1 MTAPDD
7 PNNRPTSSDEDESG
21 PYRIADETPA
31 RARTPSP
38 LRPAVPTPDL
48 SDSEDL
54 DANDEGVSSPDGGV
68 SSPDG
73 GVSGPD
79 GGVSGPDEGVS
90 GPDEE
95 DEGTDSLPPPIS
107 RPGSTQPWLVIA
119 GVCAALLFLSWL
131 AGAPQLSLPDS
142 KGNIPELGFG
152 ERLNGLARTA
162 VFLPLAMMAAVFGVG
177 ALAFVRQR
185 PIGAIGPLFA
195 KCLAIVCLA
204 TLVWLVPSDIRI
216 LKQALHA
223 VGLPAIATALA
234 VPVFRLHPRDAVF
247 ATAAS
252 LVGMIVLVLGASVIV
267 WATT

>member
-7 PNNRPTSSDEDESG
+7 PKNQSTSSDEDESG
-21 PYRIADETPA
+21 PYRLADETPA
-31 RARTPSP
+31 PVRTPSP
-38 LRPAVPTPDL
+38 SRPVEPTPDL
-48 SDSEDL
+48 SDSEDR
-54 DANDEGVSSPDGGV
+54 DADDE
-68 SSPDG
+68 
-73 GVSGPD
+73 
-79 GGVSGPDEGVS
+79 GVSGPDEGVS

-131 AGAPQLSLPDS
+131 AGAPQLSLPDA
-142 KGNIPELGFG
+142 KGNIPELRFG

-162 VFLPLAMMAAVFGVG
+162 VFLPLAMMAVVFGLG

-204 TLVWLVPSDIRI
+204 TLVWLVPSDIRM
-216 LKQALHA
+216 LKQALHFIG
-223 VGLPAIATALA
+223 VPAIATALA
-234 VPVFRLHPRDAVF
+234 VPIFRLHPRDAFF
-247 ATAAS
+247 ATVAS
-252 LVGMIVLVLGASVIV
+252 LLGMILLVLGAWVIV

>member
-1 MTAPDD
+1 MTAQDD
-7 PNNRPTSSDEDESG
+7 PKNQSTSSDEDESG
-21 PYRIADETPA
+21 PYRLADETPA
-31 RARTPSP
+31 PVRTPSP
-38 LRPAVPTPDL
+38 SRPVEPTPDL
-48 SDSEDL
+48 SDSEDR
-54 DANDEGVSSPDGGV
+54 DADDE
-68 SSPDG
+68 

-79 GGVSGPDEGVS
+79 EGVSGPDEGVSGPDEGVSGPDEGVS

-131 AGAPQLSLPDS
+131 AGAPQLSLPDA
-142 KGNIPELGFG
+142 KGNIPELRFG

-162 VFLPLAMMAAVFGVG
+162 VFLPLAMMAVVFGLG

-204 TLVWLVPSDIRI
+204 TLVWLVPSDIRM
-216 LKQALHA
+216 LKQALHFIG
-223 VGLPAIATALA
+223 VPAIATALA
-234 VPVFRLHPRDAVF
+234 VPIFRLHPRDAFF
-247 ATAAS
+247 ATVAS
-252 LVGMIVLVLGASVIV
+252 LLGMILLVLGAWVIV

>member
-1 MTAPDD
+1 MTAQDD
-7 PNNRPTSSDEDESG
+7 PKNQSTSSDEDESG
-21 PYRIADETPA
+21 PYRLADETPA
-31 RARTPSP
+31 PVRTPSP
-38 LRPAVPTPDL
+38 SRPVEPTPDL
-48 SDSEDL
+48 SDSEDR
-54 DANDEGVSSPDGGV
+54 DAD
-68 SSPDG
+68 
-73 GVSGPD
+73 
-79 GGVSGPDEGVS
+79 DEGVS

-131 AGAPQLSLPDS
+131 AGAPQLSLPDA
-142 KGNIPELGFG
+142 KGNIPELRFG

-162 VFLPLAMMAAVFGVG
+162 VFLPLAMMAVVFGLG

-204 TLVWLVPSDIRI
+204 TLVWLVPSDIRM
-216 LKQALHA
+216 LKQALHFIG
-223 VGLPAIATALA
+223 VPAIATALA
-234 VPVFRLHPRDAVF
+234 VPIFRLHPRDAFF
-247 ATAAS
+247 ATVAS
-252 LVGMIVLVLGASVIV
+252 LLGMILLVLGAWVIV

>member
-54 DANDEGVSSPDGGV
+54 DANDEGVSSPDGA
-68 SSPDG
+68 
-73 GVSGPD
+73 VSGPD
-79 GGVSGPDEGVS
+79 GAVS

>member
-1 MTAPDD
+1 MTGPDD
-7 PNNRPTSSDEDESG
+7 PKNQPTSSDEDESG
-21 PYRIADETPA
+21 PYRLADETPA
-31 RARTPSP
+31 PARTPSRS
-38 LRPAVPTPDL
+38 RPVEPTPDL
-48 SDSEDL
+48 SDSEDR
-54 DANDEGVSSPDGGV
+54 DAD
-68 SSPDG
+68 
-73 GVSGPD
+73 
-79 GGVSGPDEGVS
+79 DEGVS

-131 AGAPQLSLPDS
+131 AGAPQLSLPDA
-142 KGNIPELGFG
+142 KGNIPELRFG

-162 VFLPLAMMAAVFGVG
+162 VFLPLAMMAVVFGLG

-204 TLVWLVPSDIRI
+204 TLVWLVPSDIRM
-216 LKQALHA
+216 LKQALHFIG
-223 VGLPAIATALA
+223 VPAIATALA
-234 VPVFRLHPRDAVF
+234 VPIFRLHPRDAFF
-247 ATAAS
+247 ATVAS
-252 LVGMIVLVLGASVIV
+252 LLGMILLVLGAWVIV

>member
-1 MTAPDD
+1 MTGPDD
-7 PNNRPTSSDEDESG
+7 PKNQPTSSDEDESG
-21 PYRIADETPA
+21 PYRLADETPA
-31 RARTPSP
+31 PVRTPSRS
-38 LRPAVPTPDL
+38 RPVEPTPDL
-48 SDSEDL
+48 SDSEDR
-54 DANDEGVSSPDGGV
+54 DAD
-68 SSPDG
+68 
-73 GVSGPD
+73 
-79 GGVSGPDEGVS
+79 DEGVS

-131 AGAPQLSLPDS
+131 AGAPQLSLPDA
-142 KGNIPELGFG
+142 KGNIPELRFG

-162 VFLPLAMMAAVFGVG
+162 VFLPLAMMAVVFGLG

-204 TLVWLVPSDIRI
+204 TLVWLVPSDIRM
-216 LKQALHA
+216 LKQALHFIG
-223 VGLPAIATALA
+223 VPAIATALA
-234 VPVFRLHPRDAVF
+234 VPIFRLHPRDAFF
-247 ATAAS
+247 ATVAS
-252 LVGMIVLVLGASVIV
+252 LLGMILLVLGAWVIV

>member
-1 MTAPDD
+1 MTGPDD
-7 PNNRPTSSDEDESG
+7 PKNQPTSSDEDESG
-21 PYRIADETPA
+21 PYRLADETPA
-31 RARTPSP
+31 PVRTPSP
-38 LRPAVPTPDL
+38 SRPVEPTPDL
-48 SDSEDL
+48 SDSEDR
-54 DANDEGVSSPDGGV
+54 DAD
-68 SSPDG
+68 
-73 GVSGPD
+73 
-79 GGVSGPDEGVS
+79 DEGVS

-131 AGAPQLSLPDS
+131 AGAPQLSLPDA
-142 KGNIPELGFG
+142 KGNIPELRFG

-162 VFLPLAMMAAVFGVG
+162 VFLPLAMMAVVFGLG

-204 TLVWLVPSDIRI
+204 TLVWLVPSDIRM
-216 LKQALHA
+216 LKQALHFIG
-223 VGLPAIATALA
+223 VPAIATALA
-234 VPVFRLHPRDAVF
+234 VPIFRLHPRDAFF
-247 ATAAS
+247 ATVAS
-252 LVGMIVLVLGASVIV
+252 LLGMILLVLGAWVIV